1 MYKELI
7 VKKGD
12 SFIITDVLDVKMG
25 IEVLFQE
32 LQRRSL

>member
-7 VKKGD
+7 VKEGD
-12 SFIITDVLDVKMG
+12 SFVITNVLDAKMG
-25 IEVLFQE
+25 IEVLLQE